1 MVNKTEDI
9 SKEAITIN
17 VQSLF
22 IPFAIIIVGIMVS
35 GALYFGLQNNNSAKK
50 SDSTQVGNNQADD
63 AANTTD
69 TTNDTPDEPT
79 TATTS
84 IDDDPVMGNRESAK
98 VAIVEFADFECP
110 YCKRHF
116 EETFG
121 DIKKKYIDTGK
132 AIYVYRDLPLSF
144 HDPAAT
150 SEALAAECVQDLA
163 GDTIFYQYHDLIFEK
178 TQGNGSGVGGSN
190 TLANLAAQV
199 GVDKGSFTTCLKEEK
214 FKDEVE
220 KDSNDAQLAS
230 ISGTPGF
237 VIGLL
242 QDDGTVEGTIIRGA
256 YPFSEFERVLDA
268 LL

>member
-1 MVNKTEDI
+1 MENKTEDT
-9 SKEAITIN
+9 SKESITIN
-17 VQSLF
+17 LQTLY
-22 IPFAIIIVGIMVS
+22 IPFAIIIVGVMLS
-35 GALYFGLQNNNSAKK
+35 GALYFGLQNKDSSAK
-50 SDSTQVGNNQADD
+50 SDEGTQTGDTTNP
-63 AANTTD
+63 TD
-69 TTNDTPDEPT
+69 TTNDMPDEPT

-84 IDDDPVMGNRESAK
+84 IDDDPIMGDKESAK
-98 VAIVEFADFECP
+98 IAIVEFADFECP

-121 DIKKKYIDTGK
+121 DIKEKYIDTGR

-150 SEALAAECVQDLA
+150 QEALAGACVQNLA
-163 GDTIFYQYHDLIFEK
+163 GDTVFFQFHDLIFDK

-190 TLANLAAQV
+190 VLANLAAQV
-199 GVDKGSFTTCLKEEK
+199 GVDKESFSNCLSEKK

-220 KDSNDAQLAS
+220 KDSSDAQRAS

-256 YPFSEFERVLDA
+256 YPFSEFERVIDA